1 MERMDFFGVGPKIGK
16 VLLPWLV
23 VTIVVSCISD
33 WFNFYATRSQALTV
47 SGVVLLVFG
56 LVFYF
61 SSVRLL
67 LNGLKD
73 GKLVTSGAFYLCQ
86 NPLYMSFVLFFTP
99 AIALLLNSWLVLT
112 SAIIGFVLLKIYVGR
127 EYQVL
132 EEAFGDE
139 YRKYKAETP
148 EFFPLPLKKW
158 FGRKG

>member
-16 VLLPWLV
+16 VLLPWLA

-33 WFNFYATRSQALTV
+33 WFNFYADRSQALTV

-158 FGRKG
+158 FGKN

>member
-16 VLLPWLV
+16 VLLPWLA

-86 NPLYMSFVLFFTP
+86 NPLYMSFVMFLIP
-99 AIALLLNSWLVLT
+99 AVALLLNSWLVLT
-112 SAIIGFVLLKIYVGR
+112 SAIVGFVLLKIFVGQ
-127 EYQVL
+127 EYKVL

-148 EFFPLPLKKW
+148 EFFPFPLKKW
-158 FGRKG
+158 FRKN